1 MNATLTDQIFA
12 ALAEFRSAS
21 RLYRLQ
27 IGEDEESGLLVEAFL
42 ADDALQEVGFRDVI
56 ALSTDAGLDLE
67 TLLGQPAAL
76 DICLADGQRERFA
89 GEISEAAMLGSDGGL
104 GRYRIRISSR
114 LWRLGQVRNCR
125 VWQDKGVADIVDAVF
140 QAYLPQ
146 ARWRWSEDAGPFLEQ
161 VSPRSYC
168 CQYRESDLDFVRRLL
183 AEEGLCWRIEQASE
197 GPGLVL
203 FADSTR
209 RSAVPEDASSAALAG
224 IRFHG
229 ARSVEESDSIQALAA
244 QRRLH
249 ASMTT
254 VLSGDYKAKQAVGA
268 SSPSHYTY
276 SKLPELEAFEVPGQY
291 AYADWR
297 QAQHYADLRMQAQEA
312 RGQMWHGRSTVRTLR
327 AGTRIQV
334 NGAPLQRLGDL
345 ASFTVLRVLSI
356 GVNNM
361 PPPVQH
367 ALAELFGPIP
377 ELLEDLSRTDMP
389 ADFAFA
395 IAQARE
401 LGYANCF
408 SAVATD
414 VVWRPA
420 LGSCDRGRHTKPVAF
435 GAQSAIVVG
444 ADGNDQ
450 PNGADELYCDRLGRI
465 RIRFHWQD
473 GANASCWVR
482 VAQRSA
488 GGGMGQQFLPR
499 IGQEVLVQFLEN
511 DIDRPI
517 AVGALYNGR
526 GEGGIAATPGGRRTS
541 EADLSCFGRARDH
554 AASGQGNLSG
564 GNGPVWHGASADSA
578 GHRNSAAQ
586 WGGRSKEFGGHGY
599 SQLLFDDVDGQ
610 GRVQLRS
617 TCAGSELNLGHL
629 IHAADNYRGGFRGTG
644 VELRTDAYGV
654 VRAGAGLLVTSHK
667 INQNASV
674 RDAAGGNA
682 AGIAMLTNADKVAAS
697 FSTAAVTHRTVGLAA
712 HLGIR
717 QANASTLDD
726 ESAPL
731 QAALK
736 TASGMVG
743 IDSLAVARSDAAVRN
758 TSVGKDKAPHT
769 TDPIIAIVAQ
779 AGFDAVAG
787 QSVQLVNGESV
798 VLMCVQ
804 DMQFA
809 EGGQMRVHTGQVFG
823 VLGGAVEAGTGS
835 VGLQVLAAKD
845 LINVQAQAD
854 LLNVQAHNEINVT
867 SASAYVD
874 WATAKSIRLSTS
886 GGANITIEG
895 GKIKVQGPGKIAIH
909 AGKKSFTGP
918 ASSNYPLPT
927 WPSSEPVCI
936 ECLIKALRSGSP
948 LAMVSA

>member
-1 MNATLTDQIFA
+1 MSATLTDQIFA

-67 TLLGQPAAL
+67 TLLGQAAAL

-104 GRYRIRISSR
+104 ARYRIRISSW
-114 LWRLGQVRNCR
+114 LWRLGQGRNCR

-203 FADSTR
+203 FADSSR

-276 SKLPELEAFEVPGQY
+276 GKLPELEAFEVPGQY

-345 ASFTVLRVLSI
+345 ASFTVLRALSI

-389 ADFAFA
+389 ADLGLA

-414 VVWRPA
+414 IVWRPA
-420 LGSCDRGRHTKPVAF
+420 FAGSEGQGYLKPVAF

-488 GGGMGQQFLPR
+488 GAGMGQQFLPR

-517 AVGALYNGR
+517 VVGALYNGR
-526 GEGGIAATPGGRRTS
+526 GEGGIAATPGGRRTG

-578 GHRNSAAQ
+578 GHRNPAAQ
-586 WGGRSKEFGGHGY
+586 WGIRSKEFGGHGY

-617 TCAGSELNLGHL
+617 TYAGSELNLGHL
-629 IHAADNYRGGFRGTG
+629 IHAADNYRGSFRGRG
-644 VELRTDAYGV
+644 AELRTDAFGV
-654 VRAGAGLLVTSHK
+654 VRAAGGLLLSSYKLTHTT
-667 INQNASV
+667 SV
-674 RDAAGGNA
+674 RGPVGDNA
-682 AGIAMLTNADKVAAS
+682 AGIVLLKQLTSAMKIFGS
-697 FSTAAVTHRTVGLAA
+697 AAVTHQAVDFAA
-712 HLGIR
+712 IIGTIQSNGSL
-717 QANASTLDD
+717 LDHKA
-726 ESAPL
+726 APL
-731 QAALK
+731 GAML
-736 TASGMVG
+736 TATSGMVDKNSHEKALSDAHAKNTVVNDCKVPYPCNPKIAISANNAYG
-743 IDSLAVARSDAAVRN
+743 MDAGDSLQLCSGETAIFASGSD
-758 TSVGKDKAPHT
+758 TQFIIGGKLRTHTRQAIGILGSASKAG
-769 TDPIIAIVAQ
+769 DR
-779 AGFDAVAG
+779 G
-787 QSVQLVNGESV
+787 
-798 VLMCVQ
+798 
-804 DMQFA
+804 
-809 EGGQMRVHTGQVFG
+809 RG
-823 VLGGAVEAGTGS
+823 V
-835 VGLQVLAAKD
+835 D
-845 LINVQAQAD
+845 LIASKDAIDISAQDDSICTQARDDIEFVSVNSYA
-854 LLNVQAHNEINVT
+854 
-867 SASAYVD
+867 D
-874 WATAKSIRLSTS
+874 WACAKSIALSTA
-886 GGANITIEG
+886 GGATIKIDGGNIT
-895 GKIKVQGPGKIAIH
+895 VQCPGKITVH
-909 AGKKSFTGP
+909 AGKKRLSQP
-918 ASSNYPLPT
+918 ARISYPFPALPT
-927 WPSSEPVCI
+927 SICV
-936 ECLIKALRSGSP
+936 ECLIKARNAASPFVMRS
-948 LAMVSA
+948 A

>member
-1 MNATLTDQIFA
+1 MSATLTDQIFA

-27 IGEDEESGLLVEAFL
+27 IGEDEESDLLVEAFL

-89 GEISEAAMLGSDGGL
+89 GEISEAAMLGSEGGL
-104 GRYRIRISSR
+104 ARYRIRISSWLR
-114 LWRLGQVRNCR
+114 RLGQVRNCR
-125 VWQDKGVADIVDAVF
+125 VWQDKGVADIGDAVF

-203 FADSTR
+203 FADSSR

-276 SKLPELEAFEVPGQY
+276 GKLPELEAFEVPGQY

-297 QAQHYADLRMQAQEA
+297 QAQHYADLRMQEQEA

-389 ADFAFA
+389 ADLGLA

-408 SAVATD
+408 NAVATD
-414 VVWRPA
+414 IVWRPA
-420 LGSCDRGRHTKPVAF
+420 FAGSEGQGYLKPVAF

-450 PNGADELYCDRLGRI
+450 SNGADELYCDRLGRI

-488 GGGMGQQFLPR
+488 GAGMGQQFLPR

-517 AVGALYNGR
+517 VVGALYNGR
-526 GEGGIAATPGGRRTS
+526 GEGGLAATPGGRRTS

-578 GHRNSAAQ
+578 GHRNPAAQ
-586 WGGRSKEFGGHGY
+586 WGIRSKEFGGHGY

-629 IHAADNYRGGFRGTG
+629 IHAVDNYRGSFRGTG

-654 VRAGAGLLVTSHK
+654 VRAGAGLLVSSYKLNHSAKT
-667 INQNASV
+667 
-674 RDAAGGNA
+674 RDAVGETA
-682 AGIAMLTNADKVAAS
+682 AGVAMMKQAVAMADAFSSVAGMHQS
-697 FSTAAVTHRTVGLAA
+697 VMLAA
-712 HLGIR
+712 NLGTTK
-717 QANASTLDD
+717 AN
-726 ESAPL
+726 ESVLNPTFAPL
-731 QAALK
+731 EAGLITLLGMGSNKDFQTALE
-736 TASGMVG
+736 
-743 IDSLAVARSDAAVRN
+743 DARAKN
-758 TSVGKDKAPHT
+758 TKADDNRVSHVS
-769 TDPIIAIVAQ
+769 DPIIAVVAQ
-779 AGFDAVAG
+779 NNFGANAG
-787 QSVQLVNGESV
+787 QELQLANGEATA
-798 VLMCVQ
+798 LMCGQ
-804 DMQFA
+804 D
-809 EGGQMRVHTGQVFG
+809 GQIISAGQTRLHGKQVIG
-823 VLGGAVEAGTGS
+823 LLGGAVKPGEATIGFLLVANNG
-835 VGLQVLAAKD
+835 A
-845 LINVQAQAD
+845 INIQSQASELKVIAQ
-854 LLNVQAHNEINVT
+854 NET
-867 SASAYVD
+867 HAASANSHIDFAAARRISV
-874 WATAKSIRLSTS
+874 ATT
-886 GGANITIEG
+886 GGASITIDG
-895 GKIKVQGPGKIAIH
+895 GNISVQCPGKITVH
-909 AGKKSFTGP
+909 AGKKRFSLQAQFT
-918 ASSNYPLPT
+918 YKLPIL
-927 WPSSEPVCI
+927 PQSVCV
-936 ECLIKALRSGSP
+936 ECLAKRAAQRSAFINKG
-948 LAMVSA
+948 A